1 MLKIIFLGRI
11 KMIPD
16 RNLDLYIGR
25 KSTRNVNH
33 VGNFFF

>member
-1 MLKIIFLGRI
+1 
-11 KMIPD
+11 MIPD

-33 VGNFFF
+33 VGNFFLILIIYTCLKYY